1 MKLRSRQCAITIL
14 TWVVG
19 LVVLFESWRTVVWA
33 RANLYAAH
41 VHGVHPLIALWLAVP
56 EIVAAILFLI
66 RPTRRLGGYALL
78 AIFALAILVHALH
91 GQWNFGVLLVYAA
104 AVWVA
109 LAD

>member
-1 MKLRSRQCAITIL
+1 MKLRGREGAVSVL

-41 VHGVHPLIALWLAVP
+41 VHGVHPLIALGLAVP
-56 EIVAAILFLI
+56 EIVAAILFLAP
-66 RPTRRLGGYALL
+66 RTRRWGGYALL

-91 GQWNFGVLLVYAA
+91 GQWNFAILLVYAA

-109 LAD
+109 LAE